1 MKKLMGIFLLASLAA
16 CGSGS
21 SSNNGGA
28 ESTSNISI
36 GANTLKGVAST
47 GDALAAASIQA
58 WDSTGKLLAS
68 GVTDSL
74 GNYQLSVGEY
84 SPPLLLKATA
94 NGGNQVY
101 YHVVFEPASSKGLRV
116 NINQVTDLLV
126 EQYLHSIQA
135 NTNNP
140 LENNFPQI
148 APRLNAS
155 MYRQARETLD
165 KVIGPLASSIAVGDE
180 SLSNTLNKQSSVTE
194 ALVRGLIEG
203 PSHTGLDNLLDQLHI
218 QKTATLARLSFPAV
232 PYVAPVDIPTDSLS
246 PDTGN
251 AVKQAKSVTDDPSA
265 AAQLQ
270 AAPPTVVIGNLTAW
284 ASKANN
290 GVGYSGAIAL
300 WVPKAVAGGWTLSF
314 QSPGL
319 VKQVADGVSFTNAV
333 ATVNKGNNT
342 ITLNNAAANGTLAA
356 NDVVAIGFSVPGV
369 MDGEV
374 DFVNCRFNGR
384 PCALVA
390 QTAKDAN
397 RTLESLLKNFRYS
410 SAERSTIAGKVA
422 TALTAGRE
430 NAGNGNGPAPG
441 QTENPNMP
449 STPASPLLSQPTAQP
464 NAQPNGGGDNTP
476 AAPAPAAAPLTITF
490 VIPSAIWDG
499 GYPAEMRIKNT
510 SAATLAAGANG
521 WQAQIKFPSK
531 AIAMNVFDGGPW
543 NCNAAIADDGTVTVT
558 PKDWSA
564 ALAPASV
571 FVCGFTGKHL
581 PNLLQATPLDNK
593 KLGIVFDGTISKP
606 PVGGQVPQDK
616 APGTPGAPA
625 TPAPGGTTVPA
636 VGTGFNA
643 PALTV
648 PARPG
653 ASSFSLKVKGWGDKL
668 EMGTVLIPE
677 ASKDQLVA
685 DSGLKTIFK
694 YAGDGGDGDPGAI
707 YFGTKWGNAF
717 YPEAT
722 KKIFD
727 LAQRV
732 AVRGSTSSGPLTKV
746 RTDLH
751 PVMVV
756 YTAQLSGGPTAV
768 QQDLLDIPAGASA
781 GDTEFL
787 RDHYANLIIET
798 ALMLG
803 YKTAS
808 NPYPGSLVMNP
819 DMLGAL
825 QQGNVVNGMLRNADG
840 SWVKVNVRAKLQNA
854 IDYVYAKQASAA
866 AAGYNLVL
874 PANKPVLPA
883 DLTDD
888 IKGWFQS
895 QNWVVKTF
903 GQDAI
908 GFGWQLNL
916 WAQGSS
922 FWVHGMGGDK
932 NKPHSEDSIWS
943 ESAGQVAAFLDF
955 VGVYKGNYVPDFV
968 VFDRYE
974 FDDFREAARNIN
986 YAYDAQ
992 DWANYLTFVK
1002 QVSDYLQRPAML
1014 WQIPASH
1021 LLTTGEAVPSSNYI
1035 ALHSGTGGS
1044 YFMGDPLL
1052 GVGAVNAAASM
1063 KSIPLNGQPYYA
1075 GKTNVGDWLSL
1086 NPSYDWTYDQLQR
1099 AINSNVFSILWGG
1112 GNTTGV
1118 IETANTGNDGGWMLG
1133 RVQGY
1138 YLNGGGKPLTRSGG
1152 SAAAGRRSE
1161 VAGVRREE

>member
-16 CGSGS
+16 CGSGGSS
-21 SSNNGGA
+21 SSNDEGA
-28 ESTSNISI
+28 QSASSVSLA
-36 GANTLKGVAST
+36 ANTLKGLAST
-47 GDALAAASIQA
+47 GDPLAAASIQV
-58 WDSTGKLLAS
+58 WDATGKLLTS

-74 GNYQLSVGEY
+74 GNYQLAVGEY
-84 SPPLLLKATA
+84 APPLLLKAMS
-94 NGGNQVY
+94 NDGNQVY
-101 YHVVFEPASSKGLRV
+101 YHVVFDPDSSKGLRG
-116 NINQVTDLLV
+116 NINQVSDLLV
-126 EQYLHSIQA
+126 AQYLRSIQA
-135 NTNNP
+135 NTNNAP

-165 KVIGPLASSIAVGDE
+165 KVIGPVASSIAVGDE
-180 SLSNTLNKQSSVTE
+180 SLSNTLSQQPSVTE
-194 ALVRGLIEG
+194 ALVGGLMDG
-203 PSHTGLDNLLDQLHI
+203 PAHTGLDNLLDHLHI
-218 QKTATLARLSFPAV
+218 QKMATLARLSFPAV

-251 AVKQAKSVTDDPSA
+251 AVKQAKSVTDNPSV

-284 ASKANN
+284 GSKADN
-290 GVGYSGAIAL
+290 GVGYSGSMAL
-300 WVPKAVAGGWTLSF
+300 WVPRAVAGGWTLSF

-319 VKQVADGVSFTNAV
+319 VKQIANGVSFTNAV
-333 ATVNKGNNT
+333 ATVNQGNNT
-342 ITLNNAAANGTLAA
+342 ITLNNAASNGTLAA
-356 NDVVAIGFSVPGV
+356 NDVVAIGFSAPGV
-369 MDGEV
+369 LDATV
-374 DFVNCRFNGR
+374 DFANCRFNGR

-422 TALTAGRE
+422 TALTAAKE
-430 NAGNGNGPAPG
+430 NAGKGISNGNGQAPEET
-441 QTENPNMP
+441 QNQ
-449 STPASPLLSQPTAQP
+449 TPA
-464 NAQPNGGGDNTP
+464 NGGGNTP
-476 AAPAPAAAPLTITF
+476 ATPAPAAALLTITF
-490 VIPSAIWDG
+490 VVSSTIWDG

-510 SAATLAAGANG
+510 SGAALPAGAKG

-531 AIAMNVFDGGPW
+531 AIAMNVFNGGPW
-543 NCNAAIADDGTVTVT
+543 NCELAIADDGTVTVT

-564 ALAPASV
+564 ALAPSSMLI
-571 FVCGFTGKHL
+571 CGFTGLHL
-581 PNLLQATPLDNK
+581 PNLLQATALDNK
-593 KLGIVFDGTISKP
+593 KLGIVFDASVSKP
-606 PVGGQVPQDK
+606 PVGGQLPVAP
-616 APGTPGAPA
+616 APG
-625 TPAPGGTTVPA
+625 TPAPGGATVPAA
-636 VGTGFNA
+636 VGTGFTA

-756 YTAQLSGGPTAV
+756 YTAQLSGGTTAV

-781 GDTEFL
+781 GDTEYL

-1021 LLTTGEAVPSSNYI
+1021 LLTTGEAVPGSNYI
-1035 ALHSGTGGS
+1035 ALHAGTGGS

-1086 NPSYDWTYDQLQR
+1086 NPGYDWRYDQLQR

-1138 YLNGGGKPLTRSGG
+1138 YLNGGGKPLTRSGAN
-1152 SAAAGRRSE
+1152 AAAGRRSE